1 MRKEEKRR
9 EERERYLIYRPKV
22 TEGRKEGRKEG
33 KGKKKIAKDAS

>member
-22 TEGRKEGRKEG
+22 TEGRKEG